1 MQPPPTIF
9 KLSIK
14 KKNYKILFCG
24 GEGGGG
30 EMEMPSQI
38 RSNSLPWASKKL
50 HCKGEPYR
58 FSGERD
64 PSLQTISLLLYI
76 LGYIFDCLSIYL
88 FNCLFI
94 YLFNCLSIYLSILQN
109 IGYQYEFHPKISH
122 SSLMYTVIVQSG
134 FSEIRPRKGG
144 RGQWAVCYTIP
155 QSFIIMISY
164 SFAQQLWVLFLELGL
179 VGSLS

>member
-14 KKNYKILFCG
+14 KKNYKIFFWG

-64 PSLQTISLLLYI
+64 PLLQTISLLLYI

-88 FNCLFI
+88 FNCLSI
-94 YLFNCLSIYLSILQN
+94 YLFNCLSIYLFIYFTEHWVPIWIPPQN
-109 IGYQYEFHPKISH
+109 INFLPDKC
-122 SSLMYTVIVQSG
+122 TVGI
-134 FSEIRPRKGG
+134 FRKKAQDG
-144 RGQWAVCYTIP
+144 RKRTMGC
-155 QSFIIMISY
+155 
-164 SFAQQLWVLFLELGL
+164 LLH
-179 VGSLS
+179 